1 MFCCRKKRNRKSPNK
16 GTSEAERPARKP
28 HSKIKFKMSR
38 TKSKDKSVL
47 AKAQTMTKTL
57 TGKHITRTKTKQ
69 FPTLADQ
76 ENSRHKL
83 PPDYRIILEPPFS
96 SIDKITPN
104 LYLSGIGGLVQ
115 ENIHKNQITCIINAT
130 YEAPH
135 FQSETIDSFRVPVD
149 DQANE
154 NLFDYFDEIAD
165 LIEKTAKQGGVTVV
179 HCIAGVSRSAS
190 FVIAYLIKYKN
201 MTLKEAYKHV
211 KQIRPVSG
219 PNQGFMNQLIQY
231 EQKLKGKTTVKL
243 IKINHN
249 GVDMVIPDFMES
261 EIPNLM
267 DQLQGTFTAEDETGR
282 YSSEGYNTLNSTNE
296 SRKSRKV
303 LPTTARQLISGSN
316 YQS

>member
-1 MFCCRKKRNRKSPNK
+1 MSR
-16 GTSEAERPARKP
+16 
-28 HSKIKFKMSR
+28 IKFKH
-38 TKSKDKSVL
+38 TSVL

-83 PPDYRIILEPPFS
+83 PPDYRMILEPPFS

-104 LYLSGIGGLVQ
+104 LYLSGIGGLVR
-115 ENIHKNQITCIINAT
+115 ENIHKNKITCIINVT

-149 DQANE
+149 DEANE

-165 LIEKTAKQGGVTVV
+165 LIEKTAKQGGITVI

-219 PNQGFMNQLIQY
+219 PNEGFMNQLIQY

-249 GVDMVIPDFMES
+249 GVDMVVPDFMGN

-267 DQLQGTFTAEDETGR
+267 DQLQRAFTAEDETGR
-282 YSSEGYNTLNSTNE
+282 YSSEGYNTPSSTSE